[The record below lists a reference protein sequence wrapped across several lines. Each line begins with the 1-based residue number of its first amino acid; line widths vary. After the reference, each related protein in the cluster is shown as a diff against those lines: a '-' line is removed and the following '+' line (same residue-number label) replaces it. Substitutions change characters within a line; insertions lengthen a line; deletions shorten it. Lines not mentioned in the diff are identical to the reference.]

1 MSLDVIIAG
10 ASGAGL
16 KVVQILEDQVAT
28 GHNELRLIGFVDD
41 NQDIWGTEY
50 FGYPV
55 FGSPSELPQLGRG
68 KRLGVICAIGDLVNR
83 YKMIERVKIYNVE
96 FPCAIHP
103 SAQISAMASL
113 GKGNVFSQNVII
125 QAGVTIGNFNTFNI
139 SAVMGP
145 LSAVYDFCTV
155 NALTMI
161 ASEAVVNNYVYIG
174 MGAKIMQ
181 RIQIAIGIT
190 IGANAVVNK
199 EPVQWSTVVG
209 VPAREIKQ
217 AKNPFEKK

>member
-16 KVVQILEDQVAT
+16 KVVQILEDQVDRGYT
-28 GHNELRLIGFVDD
+28 ELRLVGFVDD

-55 FGSPSELPQLGRG
+55 FGSPSELSKMGDG
-68 KRLGVICAIGDLVNR
+68 KRLGVICPIGDPVNR
-83 YKMIERVKIYNVE
+83 YKMIERVKAYNVE

-103 SAQISAMASL
+103 SAQVSAKARL
-113 GKGNVFSQNVII
+113 GHGNILSQNVVI
-125 QAGVTIGNFNTFNI
+125 QAGVTIGDFNTFNI

-145 LSAVYDFCTV
+145 MSAIHDFCTV
-155 NALTMI
+155 NAHTMI
-161 ASEAVVNNYVYIG
+161 ASETVVNSYVYIG
-174 MGAKIMQ
+174 MGAKVIQ
-181 RIQIAIGIT
+181 RLEIATGLT

-199 EPVQWSTVVG
+199 KTNEWCTVVG
-209 VPAREIKQ
+209 VPAKQIKQ
-217 AKNPFEKK
+217 RSNPFE